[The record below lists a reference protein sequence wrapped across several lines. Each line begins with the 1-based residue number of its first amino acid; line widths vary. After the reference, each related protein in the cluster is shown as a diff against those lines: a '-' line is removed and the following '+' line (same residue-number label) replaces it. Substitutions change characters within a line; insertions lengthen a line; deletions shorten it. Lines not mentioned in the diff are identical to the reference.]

1 MPNGLMIVIKQTYR
15 NHFKSRGY
23 WLLVLSPIIF
33 AGIIA
38 AVVFGIT
45 KMQGNTTPNV
55 AIVGNPAVR
64 QVMIK
69 SEKSLDLKVSRIT
82 TQAQA
87 NKALDKQ
94 TLDGVLTFNANG
106 ATLTTQPKSNKINQE
121 AISSVLG
128 NLARTQK
135 AAQYGLTPEQTQA
148 LILPYQL
155 KSVVKQADNRTTNGD
170 NSSMANYGIAV
181 AIGVITM
188 VVVMWYTSM
197 IATEIANEKSSRIM
211 ETLLAAT
218 SSNIQY
224 FGKIIGIFALTLTHM
239 LLYLVAGIIAYLIF
253 KNNAAVAEIAHNF
266 SGITIGF
273 TVYAVCFILVAVAL
287 YLVLTA
293 IIASLVNDNSQV
305 QQAVGPVTVLAMIGY
320 FFSYFMTNM
329 PNNIVIKIL
338 SYVPFISQSMMPVRL
353 VTKVESWPAAIV
365 ALALSA
371 IALVLLA
378 WFGRGIYAIYAKNVL
393 SYSDDKIM
401 AQLIRNIKHHD

>member
-33 AGIIA
+33 ASVIA
-38 AVVFGIT
+38 AIVFGIT

-55 AIVGNPAVR
+55 AIVGNSAVR

-148 LILPYQL
+148 LIQPYQL

-266 SGITIGF
+266 SGITVGF

-378 WFGRGIYAIYAKNVL
+378 WFGRGIYAKNVL
-393 SYSDDKIM
+393 AYSDDKIM

>member
-38 AVVFGIT
+38 AIVFGIT

-55 AIVGNPAVR
+55 AIVGNSAVR

-94 TLDGVLTFNANG
+94 TLDGVLTFNADG
-106 ATLTTQPKSNKINQE
+106 TTLTTQTKSNKINQE

-135 AAQYGLTPEQTQA
+135 AAQYGLTPAQTQA
-148 LILPYQL
+148 LIQPYQL

-266 SGITIGF
+266 SGITVGF

-378 WFGRGIYAIYAKNVL
+378 WFGRGIYAKNVL

>member
-33 AGIIA
+33 ASIIA
-38 AVVFGIT
+38 AIVFGIT

-106 ATLTTQPKSNKINQE
+106 ATLTTHPKSNKINQE

-148 LILPYQL
+148 LIQPYQL

-239 LLYLVAGIIAYLIF
+239 LLYLVAGIIAYIIF

-266 SGITIGF
+266 SGITVGF

-378 WFGRGIYAIYAKNVL
+378 WFGRGIYAKNVL

>member
-55 AIVGNPAVR
+55 AVIGNPAVR
-64 QVMIK
+64 QVIIK

-148 LILPYQL
+148 LIQPYQL

-239 LLYLVAGIIAYLIF
+239 LLYLVAGIIACIIF

-266 SGITIGF
+266 SGITVGF

-378 WFGRGIYAIYAKNVL
+378 WFGRGIYAKNVL

-401 AQLIRNIKHHD
+401 AQLIRNIKHRD

>member
-38 AVVFGIT
+38 AVIFGIT

-69 SEKSLDLKVSRIT
+69 GEKSLDLKVSRIT

-148 LILPYQL
+148 LIQPYQL

-266 SGITIGF
+266 SGITVGF

-378 WFGRGIYAIYAKNVL
+378 WFGRGIYAKNVL

-401 AQLIRNIKHHD
+401 AQLIRNIKHHE

>member
-38 AVVFGIT
+38 AIVFGIT

-55 AIVGNPAVR
+55 AIVGNSAVR

-106 ATLTTQPKSNKINQE
+106 ATLTTHPKSNKINQE

-148 LILPYQL
+148 LIQPYQL

-266 SGITIGF
+266 SGITVGF

-378 WFGRGIYAIYAKNVL
+378 WFGRGIYAKNVL

>member
-55 AIVGNPAVR
+55 AVIGNPAVR

-148 LILPYQL
+148 LIQPYQL

-266 SGITIGF
+266 SGITVGF

-378 WFGRGIYAIYAKNVL
+378 WFGRGIYAKNVL

>member
-33 AGIIA
+33 ASVIA
-38 AVVFGIT
+38 AIVFGIT

-55 AIVGNPAVR
+55 AVVGNPAVR

-69 SEKSLDLKVSRIT
+69 SEKNLELKVSRIT
-82 TQAQA
+82 TQAEA
-87 NKALDKQ
+87 NKSLDKQ

-148 LILPYQL
+148 LIQPYQL

-239 LLYLVAGIIAYLIF
+239 LLYLVAGIIAYIIF

-266 SGITIGF
+266 SGITVGF

-378 WFGRGIYAIYAKNVL
+378 WFGRGIYAKNVL

-401 AQLIRNIKHHD
+401 AQLIRNIKHRD

>member
-55 AIVGNPAVR
+55 AVIGNPAVR

-69 SEKSLDLKVSRIT
+69 SEKSLDLKVLHIT

-148 LILPYQL
+148 LIQPYQL

-266 SGITIGF
+266 SGITVGF

-378 WFGRGIYAIYAKNVL
+378 WFGRGIYAKNVL

>member
-38 AVVFGIT
+38 AIVFGIT
-45 KMQGNTTPNV
+45 KMQGNTTPNLAV
-55 AIVGNPAVR
+55 IGNPAVR

-148 LILPYQL
+148 LIQPYQL
-155 KSVVKQADNRTTNGD
+155 KSVVRQADNRTTNGD

-266 SGITIGF
+266 SGITVGF

-378 WFGRGIYAIYAKNVL
+378 WFGRGIYAKNVL

>member
-33 AGIIA
+33 ASVIA
-38 AVVFGIT
+38 AIVFGIT

-55 AIVGNPAVR
+55 AVVGNPAVL

-69 SEKSLDLKVSRIT
+69 SEKNLDLKVSRIT
-82 TQAQA
+82 TQAEA
-87 NKALDKQ
+87 NKSLDKQ

-148 LILPYQL
+148 LIQPYQL

-239 LLYLVAGIIAYLIF
+239 LLYLVAGIIAYIIF

-266 SGITIGF
+266 SGITVGF

-378 WFGRGIYAIYAKNVL
+378 WFGRGIYAKNVL

-401 AQLIRNIKHHD
+401 AQLIRNIKHRD

>member
-38 AVVFGIT
+38 AIVFGIT

-55 AIVGNPAVR
+55 AIVGNSAVR

-94 TLDGVLTFNANG
+94 TLDGVLTFNADG

-148 LILPYQL
+148 LIQPYQL

-266 SGITIGF
+266 SGITVGF

-378 WFGRGIYAIYAKNVL
+378 WFGRGIYAKNVL

>member
-38 AVVFGIT
+38 AVIFGIT

-55 AIVGNPAVR
+55 AIVGKPAVR

-148 LILPYQL
+148 LIQPYQL

-266 SGITIGF
+266 SGITVGF

-378 WFGRGIYAIYAKNVL
+378 WFGRGIYAKNVL

>member
-33 AGIIA
+33 ASIIA
-38 AVVFGIT
+38 AIVFGIT

-55 AIVGNPAVR
+55 AVIGNPAVR

-148 LILPYQL
+148 LIQPYQL
-155 KSVVKQADNRTTNGD
+155 KSVVRQADNRTTNGD

-266 SGITIGF
+266 SGITVGF

-378 WFGRGIYAIYAKNVL
+378 WFGRGIYAKNVL

>member
-33 AGIIA
+33 ASIIA
-38 AVVFGIT
+38 AIVFGIT

-94 TLDGVLTFNANG
+94 TLDGVLTFNADG

-148 LILPYQL
+148 LIQPYQL

-266 SGITIGF
+266 SGITVGF

-378 WFGRGIYAIYAKNVL
+378 WFGRGIYAKNVL

>member
-55 AIVGNPAVR
+55 AVIGNPAVR

-69 SEKSLDLKVSRIT
+69 SEKSLDQKVLHIT

-148 LILPYQL
+148 LIQPYQL

-266 SGITIGF
+266 SGITVGF

-378 WFGRGIYAIYAKNVL
+378 WFGRGIYAKNVL

>member
-266 SGITIGF
+266 SGITVGF

-378 WFGRGIYAIYAKNVL
+378 WFGRGIYAKNVL

>member
-87 NKALDKQ
+87 TKALDKQ

-148 LILPYQL
+148 LIQPYQL

-266 SGITIGF
+266 SGITVGF

-378 WFGRGIYAIYAKNVL
+378 WFGRGIYAKNVL

>member
-38 AVVFGIT
+38 AIVFGIT

-55 AIVGNPAVR
+55 AIVGNSAVR

-94 TLDGVLTFNANG
+94 TLDGVLTFNADG

-148 LILPYQL
+148 LIQPYQL
-155 KSVVKQADNRTTNGD
+155 KSVVRQADNRTTNGD

-266 SGITIGF
+266 SGITVGF

-378 WFGRGIYAIYAKNVL
+378 WFGRGIYAKNVL

>member
-33 AGIIA
+33 ASVIA
-38 AVVFGIT
+38 AIVFGIT

-55 AIVGNPAVR
+55 AIVGNSAVR

-148 LILPYQL
+148 LIQPYQL
-155 KSVVKQADNRTTNGD
+155 KSVVKQADNRTTYGD

-266 SGITIGF
+266 SGITVGF

-378 WFGRGIYAIYAKNVL
+378 WFGRGIYAKNVL

>member
-38 AVVFGIT
+38 AVIFGIT

-55 AIVGNPAVR
+55 AVIGNPAVR

-148 LILPYQL
+148 LIQPYQL

-266 SGITIGF
+266 SGITVGF

-378 WFGRGIYAIYAKNVL
+378 WFGRGIYAKNVL

>member
-33 AGIIA
+33 ASIIA
-38 AVVFGIT
+38 AIVSGIT

-55 AIVGNPAVR
+55 AVIGNPAVR

-148 LILPYQL
+148 LIQPYQL

-188 VVVMWYTSM
+188 IVVMWYTSM

-266 SGITIGF
+266 SGITVGF

-378 WFGRGIYAIYAKNVL
+378 WFGRGIYAKNVL

>member
-33 AGIIA
+33 ASIIA
-38 AVVFGIT
+38 AIVFGIT

-87 NKALDKQ
+87 TKALDKQ

-148 LILPYQL
+148 LIQPYQL

-266 SGITIGF
+266 SGITVGF

-378 WFGRGIYAIYAKNVL
+378 WFGRGIYAKNVL

>member
-33 AGIIA
+33 ASVIA
-38 AVVFGIT
+38 AIVFGIT

-55 AIVGNPAVR
+55 AIVGNSAVR

-148 LILPYQL
+148 LIQPYQL
-155 KSVVKQADNRTTNGD
+155 KSVVRQADNRTTNGD

-266 SGITIGF
+266 SGITVGF

-378 WFGRGIYAIYAKNVL
+378 WFGRGIYAKNVL

>member
-38 AVVFGIT
+38 AIVFGIT

-55 AIVGNPAVR
+55 AIVGNSAVR

-128 NLARTQK
+128 NPARTQK

-148 LILPYQL
+148 LIQPYQL
-155 KSVVKQADNRTTNGD
+155 KSVVRQADNRTTNGD

-266 SGITIGF
+266 SGITVGF

-378 WFGRGIYAIYAKNVL
+378 WFGRGIYAKNVL

>member
-33 AGIIA
+33 ASVIA
-38 AVVFGIT
+38 AIVFGIT

-55 AIVGNPAVR
+55 AIVGNSAVR

-148 LILPYQL
+148 LIQPYQL

-266 SGITIGF
+266 SGITVGF

-378 WFGRGIYAIYAKNVL
+378 WFGRGIYAKNVL

>member
-38 AVVFGIT
+38 AIVFGIT

-55 AIVGNPAVR
+55 AVIGNPAVR

-121 AISSVLG
+121 AISNVLG
-128 NLARTQK
+128 SLARTQK

-148 LILPYQL
+148 LIQPYQL

-266 SGITIGF
+266 SGITVGF

-378 WFGRGIYAIYAKNVL
+378 WFGRGIYAKNVL

>member
-38 AVVFGIT
+38 AIVFGIT

-55 AIVGNPAVR
+55 AIVGNSAVR

-148 LILPYQL
+148 LIQPYQL

-181 AIGVITM
+181 ASGVIM
-188 VVVMWYTSM
+188 RVVVMWYTSM

-239 LLYLVAGIIAYLIF
+239 LLYLVAGIIAYIIF

-266 SGITIGF
+266 SGITVGF

-378 WFGRGIYAIYAKNVL
+378 WFGRGIYAKNVL

>member
-55 AIVGNPAVR
+55 AVVGNPAVR

-69 SEKSLDLKVSRIT
+69 SEKNLDLKVSRIT

-87 NKALDKQ
+87 TKALDKQ

-148 LILPYQL
+148 LIQPYQL

-239 LLYLVAGIIAYLIF
+239 LLYLVAGIIAYIIF

-266 SGITIGF
+266 SGITVEF

-378 WFGRGIYAIYAKNVL
+378 WFGRGIYAKNVL

-401 AQLIRNIKHHD
+401 AQLIRNIKHRD

>member
-55 AIVGNPAVR
+55 AVIGNPAVR

-148 LILPYQL
+148 LIQPYQL

-239 LLYLVAGIIAYLIF
+239 LLYLVAGIITYLIF

-266 SGITIGF
+266 SGITVGF

-378 WFGRGIYAIYAKNVL
+378 WFGRGIYAKNVL

>member
-38 AVVFGIT
+38 AIVFGIT

-55 AIVGNPAVR
+55 AVIGNPAVR

-148 LILPYQL
+148 LIQPYQL

-266 SGITIGF
+266 SGITVGF

-378 WFGRGIYAIYAKNVL
+378 WFGRGIYAKNVL

>member
-55 AIVGNPAVR
+55 AVIGNPAVR

-69 SEKSLDLKVSRIT
+69 SEKNLDLKVSRIT
-82 TQAQA
+82 TQAEA
-87 NKALDKQ
+87 NKSLDKQ

-148 LILPYQL
+148 LIQPYQL
-155 KSVVKQADNRTTNGD
+155 KSVVKQGDNRTTNGD

-239 LLYLVAGIIAYLIF
+239 LLYLVAGIIAYIIF

-266 SGITIGF
+266 SGITVGF

-365 ALALSA
+365 ALTLSA

-378 WFGRGIYAIYAKNVL
+378 WFGRGIYAKNVL

>member
-38 AVVFGIT
+38 AIVFGIT

-55 AIVGNPAVR
+55 AIVGNSAVR

-69 SEKSLDLKVSRIT
+69 SEKSLDLKVSCIT

-148 LILPYQL
+148 LIQPYQL

-239 LLYLVAGIIAYLIF
+239 LLYLVAGIIAYIIF

-266 SGITIGF
+266 SGITVGF

-378 WFGRGIYAIYAKNVL
+378 WFGRGIYAKNVL

>member
-33 AGIIA
+33 ASIIA
-38 AVVFGIT
+38 AIVFGIT

-55 AIVGNPAVR
+55 AVIGNPAVR

-148 LILPYQL
+148 LIQPYQL

-224 FGKIIGIFALTLTHM
+224 FGKIIGIFVLTLTHM

-253 KNNAAVAEIAHNF
+253 KNNVAVAEIAYNF
-266 SGITIGF
+266 SGITVGF

-378 WFGRGIYAIYAKNVL
+378 WFGRGIYAKNVL

>member
-33 AGIIA
+33 ASIIA
-38 AVVFGIT
+38 AIVSGIT

-55 AIVGNPAVR
+55 AVIGNPAVR

-106 ATLTTQPKSNKINQE
+106 ATLTTHPKSNKINQE

-148 LILPYQL
+148 LIQPYQL

-188 VVVMWYTSM
+188 VIVMWYTSM
-197 IATEIANEKSSRIM
+197 IATEIANEKSSRIV

-266 SGITIGF
+266 SGITVGF

-378 WFGRGIYAIYAKNVL
+378 WFGRGIYAKNVL

>member
-33 AGIIA
+33 ASIIA
-38 AVVFGIT
+38 AIVSGIT

-55 AIVGNPAVR
+55 AVIGNPAVR

-148 LILPYQL
+148 LIQPYQL

-266 SGITIGF
+266 SGITVGF

-378 WFGRGIYAIYAKNVL
+378 WFGRGIYAKNVL